1 MKDKLLA
8 LIAKGKAIYQTHGRR
23 VLKSYKP
30 GCLLL
35 ILEDGECESASD
47 AIRKPETAER
57 IVERFLA

>member
-1 MKDKLLA
+1 MRERLLD
-8 LIAKGKAIYQTHGRR
+8 LIAKGLFIFETRKRR

-47 AIRKPETAER
+47 AIRKPEAAER